1 MKEELNITLAHEFYR
16 CSISLNNFTQ
26 NLLLLSKKNTVKD
39 RINCY
44 NNYVDFL
51 SHLYEFYMGIIK
63 GSIKPKKGKSHKL
76 YNPNNDKELY
86 EITDSILRFELQK
99 LLRNR
104 KNRILNNY
112 KDNLNLD
119 VIFYDSDVPE
129 DFGKHFRF
137 MRNRRNHSDY
147 KRASNEY
154 DISLIDFYKKYSTFL
169 LIMYR
174 ETEWLWKIDIEKYNW
189 KVIDDFSLKILE

>member
-1 MKEELNITLAHEFYR
+1 
-16 CSISLNNFTQ
+16 
-26 NLLLLSKKNTVKD
+26 
-39 RINCY
+39 
-44 NNYVDFL
+44 
-51 SHLYEFYMGIIK
+51 
-63 GSIKPKKGKSHKL
+63 
-76 YNPNNDKELY
+76 
-86 EITDSILRFELQK
+86 
-99 LLRNR
+99 
-104 KNRILNNY
+104 
-112 KDNLNLD
+112 
-119 VIFYDSDVPE
+119 
-129 DFGKHFRF
+129 